1 MKKEMKGS
9 LLLLLT
15 AIIWGAAFV
24 AQSEGL
30 HIVGPFTMQAV
41 RFCLAGLVLI
51 PVALLRDK
59 TGKTTNKPVTPE
71 DKRKLLIA
79 GLVCGVCLFLACSTQ
94 MHGLQYPSVTAG
106 KSGFLTA
113 LYVIMVPLVSVFLG
127 KKLSFRIWIGVVLSV
142 VGLYFLCLKDSL
154 HLGKGE
160 LLTLVCSVFFTF
172 HILCV
177 DRLTK
182 DVDGVRFSALQ
193 FFVTSALS
201 AIGMFIWEK
210 PDVSA
215 ILQCWLPICY
225 AGICSGGIGY
235 TLQIFGQQNTRP
247 AIASI
252 LMSFEAVFAAL
263 FGWVLIGQELSP
275 RELLGCGIMF
285 CAIIIAQLPG
295 RQKTKVTEK

>member
-1 MKKEMKGS
+1 MKKELKGS
-9 LLLLLT
+9 LMLLLA

-30 HIVGPFTMQAV
+30 QLVGPFTMQAV

-59 TGKTTNKPVTPE
+59 TEKTKNKPTTPE
-71 DKRKLLIA
+71 KKRKLLIA
-79 GLVCGVCLFLACSTQ
+79 GLVCGLFLFFACSAQ
-94 MHGLQYPSVTAG
+94 MQGLQYTTVG

-113 LYVIMVPLVSVFLG
+113 LYVVMVPLFSVFMR
-127 KKLSFRIWIGVVLSV
+127 KKLSFRVWIGVILSV

-154 HLGKGE
+154 RLGKGD
-160 LLTLVCSVFFTF
+160 LLTLICSVFFTF

-182 DVDGVRFSALQ
+182 EVDGVRFSALQ

-201 AIGMFIWEK
+201 AVGMFLWES
-210 PDVSA
+210 PSISA

-225 AGICSGGIGY
+225 AGVLSGGVGY

-247 AIASI
+247 AIASM
-252 LMSFEAVFAAL
+252 LMSLEAVFAAL
-263 FGWVLIGQELSP
+263 FGWLLIGQALSP

-295 RQKTKVTEK
+295 RQKVSPIGK